1 MESPSRSTDTV
12 NTSFTHS
19 IASTMAKK
27 LYTDLLYE
35 SLQTAVER
43 RIIQYWTVDGC
54 DVVII
59 AGREKT
65 SVPVKEAGRFVTD
78 LFRASGYAIVGDS
91 AHVPA

>member
-1 MESPSRSTDTV
+1 
-12 NTSFTHS
+12 
-19 IASTMAKK
+19 MAKK

-65 SVPVKEAGRFVTD
+65 AVPVKEAGRFMDD
-78 LFRASGYAIVGDS
+78 LFRASGHADVGN
-91 AHVPA
+91 PAPLTA